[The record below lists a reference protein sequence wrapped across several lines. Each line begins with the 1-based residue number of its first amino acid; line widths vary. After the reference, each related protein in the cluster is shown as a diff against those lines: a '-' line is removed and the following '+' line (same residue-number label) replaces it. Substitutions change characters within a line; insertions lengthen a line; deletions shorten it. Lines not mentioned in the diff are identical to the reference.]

1 MCIRDR
7 FMSDWHTMIASWAQW
22 ATTVVLAWPDDIG
35 RAEPDLDAVR
45 GLIERRIARTATR
58 PEDT

>member
-1 MCIRDR
+1 
-7 FMSDWHTMIASWAQW
+7 MSDWHTMIATWAQW
-22 ATTVVLAWPDDIG
+22 ATAVVLAWPDDISS
-35 RAEPDLDAVR
+35 AEPDLNAVR